1 MAKIKITELKN
12 AVKLNEKEEIKVI
25 PFNGLEIEIKTYIP
39 FQEKINLVGTIFES
53 AINRDNGFH
62 ILNGNSLNLAFR
74 VLLVEK
80 YTNLTLPKNIVE
92 TYDMLTS
99 SGLFDLIYEAI
110 PTKELSEIRM
120 ALDNYIDAERDEY
133 EQKNTIKYIIKD
145 FISSLPSKEETEAL
159 IKSAK
164 EEFSNFD
171 PNKLEFV
178 KEFLAKTSGEKG
190 EN

>member
-1 MAKIKITELKN
+1 MAKILVKELRN
-12 AVKLNEKEEIKVI
+12 AVKLNENETIKTI
-25 PFNGLEIEIKTYIP
+25 PFNGLFIEIKTYIP
-39 FQEKINLVGTIFES
+39 FQEKINLVGTMFES
-53 AINRDNGFH
+53 AINRDNGLH

-80 YTNLTLPKNIVE
+80 YTNLTLSKNIVE

-120 ALDNYIDAERDEY
+120 ALDNYIDAERDKY
-133 EQKNTIKYIIKD
+133 EQTNTIKYIIKD
-145 FISSLPSKEETEAL
+145 FINNLPTKEETEEL
-159 IKSAK
+159 IKTAK
-164 EEFSNFD
+164 EEFSKFD

-178 KEFLAKTSGEKG
+178 KEFLAKTSSEKS